1 MELALLRAGGLLA
14 FTHMLHRLPLLLTF
28 VFAIFTAQAAE
39 RVFDFGQTKPGETPA
54 GFRSVRAGGGKLGE
68 WQIVLDDI
76 PSEFKPLSTN
86 AAAANRLPVLAQL
99 SRDPVD
105 ERFPVLLFDSET
117 YGDLTLTTRF
127 KIVGGAIEQMAG
139 VVFRAQDEKNFYVVR
154 ANAAEGN
161 VRFYKFV
168 NGERSEPIGNSVAVA
183 KGVWHEL
190 AVTCVGNRIRVRLN
204 GQEVIP
210 ELTDNTFLLGKIG
223 FMTKS
228 DSVAYFTE
236 TKVSFKPLES
246 LAAALVRDTMANQP
260 RLLNLRVYGKTT
272 IQPELHVLASKLAKD
287 AGQKAEETHLKVFSE
302 NQTYFGKAKGENIVT
317 APLHDRNGET
327 VGVVQFFL
335 KPFAGQT
342 EANVIARVLPI
353 VRDMEI
359 RVGAAKDLNE

>member
-1 MELALLRAGGLLA
+1 MQR
-14 FTHMLHRLPLLLTF
+14 RLPVLF
-28 VFAIFTAQAAE
+28 AAVFSFLATHAAE
-39 RVFDFGQTKPGETPA
+39 RAFDFSQTKPGETPA
-54 GFRSVRAGGGKLGE
+54 GFRSFRAGAGKLGD

-76 PSEFKPLSTN
+76 PSEFKPLTTN

-105 ERFPVLLFDSET
+105 ERFPVLLFDGEV

-127 KIVGGAIEQMAG
+127 KIVGGALEQMAG

-168 NGERSEPIGNSVAVA
+168 NGERSQPIGNSVPVP
-183 KGVWHEL
+183 KGLWHEL
-190 AVTCVGNRIRVRLN
+190 SVSCVGNRIHVRLN
-204 GQEVIP
+204 GTEVIP
-210 ELTDNTFLLGKIG
+210 ELTDNTFLLGKVG

-236 TKVSFKPLES
+236 SKVSYKPLES
-246 LAAALVRDTMANQP
+246 LALSLVRDTLANQP

-272 IQPELHVLASKLAKD
+272 VQPELHVLASKIERD
-287 AGQKAEETHLKVFSE
+287 AGLKAEASQLKAFDE
-302 NQTYFGKAKGENIVT
+302 NQTYFGKTKTAEIVT

-327 VGVVQFFL
+327 VGVVQFYL
-335 KPFAGQT
+335 KPFTGQT
-342 EANVIARVLPI
+342 EANIIARVLPI
-353 VRDMEI
+353 VREMEI
-359 RVGAAKDLNE
+359 RVGAARDLNE